1 MIPLIRL
8 GLLGSCFFSLLS
20 CDCQEGARKAPLL
33 FEDPMTS
40 NWRDNWFVD
49 GKEVTLEHRDGGL
62 FFSAGTVTK
71 AMDPEEYHAHHA
83 VLWTKS
89 EFEGD
94 LRITYEMTRVD
105 QSGYGTTLLYLQAQG
120 TGRGPYAKDISEWN
134 KLREIP
140 AMNLY
145 FENMDLISLSFREN
159 LRCKRYPLRRPDG
172 ERYSGKGFIDPMV
185 DYEQLKARGTYLFEV
200 EKRAK
205 SVALKMVEKKTK
217 KVILDHTWNT
227 TLIPEELG
235 LREVTKGR
243 IGLRHMSTRQFV
255 YRDFRIERL

>member
-1 MIPLIRL
+1 
-8 GLLGSCFFSLLS
+8 
-20 CDCQEGARKAPLL
+20 
-33 FEDPMTS
+33 MTS

-172 ERYSGKGFIDPMV
+172 ERYSG
-185 DYEQLKARGTYLFEV
+185 
-200 EKRAK
+200 
-205 SVALKMVEKKTK
+205 
-217 KVILDHTWNT
+217 
-227 TLIPEELG
+227 
-235 LREVTKGR
+235 
-243 IGLRHMSTRQFV
+243 
-255 YRDFRIERL
+255 